1 VGNSRAC
8 KNTYLACFVPASE
21 EVQKLEDE
29 DRENYRM
36 LKSKGWHSSKAFLPM
51 IRVCGPV
58 LPECGTD
65 GAAAMK
71 AKWHNRIPVSG
82 RAFEGLDGYCE
93 LSSLGSE
100 QEDEFVPFLMQTNG
114 SRVPGEA
121 GVFQQY
127 GLAAE
132 TARLHIKGFIFVH
145 FLSGFRRKEDLQHC
159 MENHN
164 IVGEKHIFCISVDL
178 CLAKQHSDLTDES
191 SKIFWIGKMKSG
203 QILGIGG
210 AKL

>member
-1 VGNSRAC
+1 
-8 KNTYLACFVPASE
+8 
-21 EVQKLEDE
+21 
-29 DRENYRM
+29 
-36 LKSKGWHSSKAFLPM
+36 M

-82 RAFEGLDGYCE
+82 RAFEGLDGFCE

-114 SRVPGEA
+114 GRVPGEA

-145 FLSGFRRKEDLQHC
+145 FFSGFRRKEDLQHC

-191 SKIFWIGKMKSG
+191 SKTFWIGKMKSG